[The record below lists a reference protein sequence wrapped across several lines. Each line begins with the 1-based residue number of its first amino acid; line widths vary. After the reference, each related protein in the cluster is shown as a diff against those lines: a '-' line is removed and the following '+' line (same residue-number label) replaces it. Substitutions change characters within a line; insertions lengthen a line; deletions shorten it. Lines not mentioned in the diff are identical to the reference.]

1 MFDGLKDK
9 LSSFTEDTE
18 EDVDVEPA
26 DDEAADDGAETTSD
40 ESAPETDGREQ
51 TESSTREDG
60 PVESGGGGAETA
72 GADAVHADGTAA
84 GEEGPARAGETGG
97 AKPADAGA
105 TEAGQTD
112 AGATETERADTDT
125 TETEQTDAGTAESE
139 AAESEA
145 ADDGGRSLT
154 QRAKLLATGKTV
166 IDEGDL
172 ETHLEELE
180 FALLGSDVEYEVTEE
195 ILDGVEEN
203 LLGETRG
210 RLDSTGNIVRDA
222 LREALYDVISVG
234 QFDFDA
240 RIAEA
245 EKPVVII
252 FTGVNGV
259 GKTTTIAKLA
269 HYFEQ
274 RGLSTVLANGDTF
287 RAGANEQL
295 EQHARNL
302 DKKSISHDQG
312 SDPAAVI
319 YDAVE
324 YAEAN
329 NMDVVLGD
337 TAGRL
342 HTSDGLMDQL
352 AKIDRVIE
360 PDMTLF
366 VDEAVAGQDAVNR
379 AREFDDASDV
389 DGTVLTKAD
398 ADTQGGAAIS
408 IAHVTGKPI
417 LFLGTGQDYDDLER
431 FEPERIVDSLIES

>member
-9 LSSFTEDTE
+9 LESFTS
-18 EDVDVEPA
+18 DVEDDA
-26 DDEAADDGAETTSD
+26 DMEA
-40 ESAPETDGREQ
+40 
-51 TESSTREDG
+51 
-60 PVESGGGGAETA
+60 
-72 GADAVHADGTAA
+72 AA
-84 GEEGPARAGETGG
+84 GEEATE
-97 AKPADAGA
+97 PADAEA
-105 TEAGQTD
+105 TAEAGAGRTGTDTSGTDDSATDDSATATADTGESGGPD
-112 AGATETERADTDT
+112 AGGSAATP
-125 TETEQTDAGTAESE
+125 
-139 AAESEA
+139 
-145 ADDGGRSLT
+145 DDGGDEERGLT
-154 QRAKLLATGKTV
+154 ERAKLLATGKTV
-166 IDEGDL
+166 IDEDDL
-172 ETHLEELE
+172 AAHLEELE
-180 FALLGSDVEYEVTEE
+180 FALLGSDVEMSVAQE

-203 LLGETRG
+203 LVGQTRR
-210 RLDSTGNIVRDA
+210 RLSSTGNLVRDA
-222 LREALYDVISVG
+222 VREAVYDVISVG
-234 QFDFDA
+234 QFDFEE
-240 RIAEA
+240 RIATT

-269 HYFEQ
+269 HYLGE
-274 RGLSTVLANGDTF
+274 GGYSSVLANGDTF

-295 EQHARNL
+295 EEHADNL
-302 DKKSISHDQG
+302 GKKIISHQQG

-329 NMDVVLGD
+329 DVDVVLGD

-352 AKIDRVIE
+352 EKIDRVIE

-379 AREFDDASDV
+379 AREFDDAAAI

-398 ADTQGGAAIS
+398 ADQQGGAAIS

-417 LFLGTGQDYDDLER
+417 LFLGTGQDYDDIEP
-431 FEPERIVDSLIES
+431 FDPERIVDALLGPE